1 MFKNTLIIAGLLSV
15 MSLSAQ
21 AVDTRTIIE
30 EDTTINGISGVT
42 TTNDRN
48 GGAVQNNGYNL
59 TINGDFTN
67 NTLENGTGQAVFG
80 GAVYQNGGKLT
91 INDGIVFDGNTVK
104 SKSQT
109 YPNWDGKDS
118 ASGGAIFITGANAQ
132 LKGNG
137 TVTFSN
143 NHAQALTD
151 NDESNGGAL
160 QIETITSADFENVVF
175 NNNSSKN
182 RGGAVYVGDTAFTI
196 NGKGEFSD
204 NSAMTGGAIYS
215 LDTTGKTVIV
225 TGSNSTFTNNRAT
238 GNGGAIANF
247 DGTINVG
254 QNNSFS
260 GNNTEGKGGAIYN
273 SNWQKTSTTNVAGG
287 TSFTGNSAG
296 DKGGAIYNSGN
307 VNLDTTSGNIT
318 FSGNTAK
325 SGADVYLDGAG
336 SKLVINGTNAGN
348 KVSFGSNGSI
358 AGNGSITQQSAGTV
372 EFKDNKNVDGFTGT
386 YTQTSGKTSLNNS
399 NMFNKYNISAGELEL
414 LNGST
419 ATIDN
424 TNKIF
429 NGSVLTI
436 GGTSDNQSILNIGTA
451 SDRVSIA
458 ENVAINL
465 QQGGKININ
474 NGSVILNN
482 AVTRDTLGGADI
494 WQGDI
499 NTSAGGSLILDSFSH
514 DTTTGSYTQNGGS
527 LVLQGN
533 SNLAMSDAASSI
545 TGGTVDIQTGNTL
558 SVSNGSSIGG
568 NTTTNAAGEL
578 NIGNNGSITGGTTN
592 VSGTMNVNNG
602 GTVSGGT
609 TNVTGTMNVGEGGS
623 VTNGTT
629 NVSGNMT
636 VADGGTISGGT
647 TNVNNGG
654 QLNVS
659 GNINGSANTII
670 ASGGTVNVNG
680 GTIDT
685 TGKTD
690 IQNGSTLN
698 ITNNGSVTLKE
709 GDNWS
714 GSIVNTGSNLTLNG
728 IIHDTVNGSYT
739 QNGGNLTLQNGSD
752 LTINAGSAITDGT
765 VNIEDSIFNVAS
777 GGNITGGEIL
787 VGDGSTFNMADGAVM
802 SGGKIEFTGETGTL
816 GINGTVEKDAVFD
829 VLSNNVSIG
838 ETGNV
843 TLNNDSVTGDTWT
856 DGTISL
862 NGGTLNFEGTNNGS
876 NGKFVG
882 SSGNLN
888 ISSGSQSFNIGEGSV
903 LNSAVNTTVNAG
915 STLAVTGGTAT
926 LDNTDTINGSLSIS
940 DGTLNLNNVTKGETF
955 TQTGG
960 TTNITGNFA
969 LDNASDSVSAG
980 TLNIGNAN
988 ETAVLN
994 QSNGV
999 IAEAAN
1005 VNIANNSTLNITGGT
1020 ATLNGGE
1027 TNADSWLGTVQ
1038 LGGGELN
1045 LAGVTQNGTLKA
1057 DSGILNVNDQSNIII
1072 TGDSYIK
1079 DLTQLTL
1086 DGNMTISN
1094 NNEGAGV
1101 TIGSSSTWN
1110 GQITLENG
1118 GNLTYLGGTSQNG
1131 AFIGNGGNLTIDSP
1145 TQNFVIADGSHINSE
1160 VNTVL
1165 NSGSTIEVNGGQA
1178 SFNNADKID
1187 GNLSISNG
1195 TLNLDNVNKGGS
1207 FSQQGGTTNITGNF
1221 NFDNENDNINGGTV
1235 NIGNE
1240 TSSGIFNQ
1248 SAGSIAE
1255 AADITIAGNSKFN
1268 ITGGTATL
1276 NGGETNA
1283 DNWLGSVQ
1291 LGETGVLNIKDFNTN
1306 GALIADGGTL
1316 NITNSN
1322 LTLLENSSI
1331 SKDTSVSFDNT
1342 NTLHIN
1348 GGSAA
1353 FDGTEWGGSVTLDKG
1368 TLNYA
1373 GTSNG
1378 TLIANGGNLNTEEGS
1393 NLSINAGSYIE
1404 DAVTATIAGNLTIS
1418 GTDADNSGRVNLG
1431 NGDTVTGNITINN
1444 FGTLNMGDNVKMADE
1459 GQTITFN
1466 GADAVMNLNG
1476 ENNLDLKAEITGSA
1490 GEINKNGAG
1499 NVIFSGTTGNYN
1511 GNLTINNSGDL
1522 TFVDENGFGGNLI
1535 FGDIDGKNIG
1545 IIADTII
1552 GSTTLDR
1559 EANITYSTYRDVDLR
1574 FGNSVSVS
1582 KGSITAQARPGQNV
1596 IFDNQAIA
1604 KDNGKLNASGQN
1616 VTFTNGAEISN
1627 NALLSATAV
1636 DKAVMN
1642 DVTAADSKIITSA
1655 GATEFNTLNL
1665 TNSNA
1670 FIMQNGFSSQAI
1682 NIDGI
1687 SGINIMN
1694 GTITNNDMGA
1704 VNLTD
1709 GSTGN
1714 YSIDIAPRW
1723 WTNDKLL
1730 AGSVTTDGTATL
1742 NIDNFQF
1749 VGKAPIDRYIGI
1761 KIFESA
1767 NPMENILF
1775 TATNKEVFTPIG
1787 YYKLFSQG
1795 NGNYTAALTR
1805 YNDQVFRGQV
1815 STVAN
1820 WQNQLVVNNVLFDH
1834 TQQINMQYLAQQ
1846 NPNLYA
1852 AASPLFAPY
1861 QYNRKDGSLWFKSF
1875 GTFEKLSMTRDLNV
1889 NNNFYGAL
1897 VGADFPAIDLKK
1909 GWSLLPTA
1917 YIGYTGAHQ
1926 TYANMG
1932 MYQNGGQG
1940 GAMATVMKDDFIGS
1954 LLVYGGG
1961 YGNTMDVRGFSDET
1975 ANWFVGSAAKAAYNF
1990 HPTKRLIVQPNLL
2003 ASYTMFGE
2011 QKWYSGYGDMT
2022 MYSKMLNGVNVA
2034 PGLNL
2039 IYGRE
2044 TWSIYATIQYFY
2056 NILGYDSGYAGHV
2069 SLPSVGMRHGYL
2081 EYGFGFTKTW
2091 KDKFSAYA
2099 QFVIRNAGRTGVGVQ
2114 GGLMY
2119 KL

>member
-21 AVDTRTIIE
+21 AVDTRTIIDK
-30 EDTTINGISGVT
+30 DTTINGISGIT
-42 TTNDRN
+42 TTDNGN
-48 GGAVQNNGYNL
+48 GGAVQNSGYNL
-59 TINGDFTN
+59 TINGNFTN

-80 GAVYQNGGKLT
+80 GAVYQAGGKLT

-109 YPNWDGKDS
+109 YPTWDGVDS

-143 NHAQALTD
+143 NQAQAIGA
-151 NDESNGGAL
+151 NDQSNGGAL
-160 QIETITSADFENVVF
+160 HIESIDSADFENVVF
-175 NNNSSKN
+175 NSNSSKN

-225 TGSNSTFTNNRAT
+225 TGSNSTFTNNTAT
-238 GNGGAIANF
+238 GNGGSIANF

-260 GNNTEGKGGAIYN
+260 GNNTAGKGGAIYN
-273 SNWQKTSTTNVAGG
+273 SNWQKTSTTNIEGG

-296 DKGGAIYNSGN
+296 DNGGAIYNSGN
-307 VNLDTTSGNIT
+307 VNLDTGAGNIT

-325 SGADVYLDGAG
+325 AGADVYLDGAD
-336 SKLVINGTNAGN
+336 SKIVINGTNANN

-399 NMFNKYNISAGELEL
+399 NMFNKYNISAGEFEL
-414 LNGST
+414 LNGSN

-436 GGTSDNQSILNIGTA
+436 GGTSDNQSVLNIGTA
-451 SDRVSIA
+451 SDTVSIA
-458 ENVAINL
+458 QNVAINL

-482 AVTRDTLGGADI
+482 AVTRDVLGGGDT

-514 DTTTGSYTQNGGS
+514 DTTTGSYTQSGGS

-533 SNLAMSDAASSI
+533 SNLAMSDSASSI

-568 NTTTNAAGEL
+568 STQTTVAGEL
-578 NIGNNGSITGGTTN
+578 NIGENGSITGGTTN
-592 VSGTMNVNNG
+592 VSGTMNVNKD

-609 TNVTGTMNVGEGGS
+609 TNVDGTLNVANGGAI
-623 VTNGTT
+623 T
-629 NVSGNMT
+629 
-636 VADGGTISGGT
+636 GGT
-647 TNVNNGG
+647 TNVNDGG

-670 ASGGTVNVNG
+670 ASGATVNVNG

-698 ITNNGSVTLKE
+698 ITNNGNVTLKE

-728 IIHDTVNGSYT
+728 IIHDTVNGSYS

-752 LTINAGSAITDGT
+752 LTLNAGSAITDGT
-765 VNIEDSIFNVAS
+765 VNIGNSIFNIAS
-777 GGNITGGEIL
+777 GGNVTGGEIL
-787 VGDGSTFNMADGAVM
+787 VGDASTFNMADGAIM

-816 GINGTVEKDAVFD
+816 GINGTVERDAVFD
-829 VLSNNVSIG
+829 VLSNTVSIG
-838 ETGNV
+838 QTGNV
-843 TLNNDSVTGDTWT
+843 TLNKDSVTGDTWT
-856 DGTISL
+856 DGTIAL
-862 NGGTLNFEGTNNGS
+862 DGGTLNFEGTNNGT

-882 SSGNLN
+882 REGNLN
-888 ISSGSQSFNIGEGSV
+888 ISSGSQEFVIAE
-903 LNSAVNTTVNAG
+903 NSILKNNVKTTVDAG
-915 STLAVTGGTAT
+915 STVAVTGGQASFGS
-926 LDNTDTINGSLSIS
+926 DDKIDGSLSIS

-969 LDNASDSVSAG
+969 LDNTNDSVSGG
-980 TLNIGNAN
+980 TFNIGNEN
-988 ETAVLN
+988 TAAAVN

-1005 VNIANNSTLNITGGT
+1005 VNIANNSSLNITGGT
-1020 ATLNGGE
+1020 TTLNGGE
-1027 TNADSWLGTVQ
+1027 TNADNWLGTVQ

-1045 LAGVTQNGTLKA
+1045 LVDITEHGTLKA
-1057 DSGILNVNDQSNIII
+1057 DSGILNVNEQSNIII

-1110 GQITLENG
+1110 GQITLEDG

-1131 AFIGNGGNLTIDSP
+1131 GFIGNGGNLTIDSP
-1145 TQNFVIADGSHINSE
+1145 TQNFVVADGSHINSG

-1165 NSGSTIEVNGGQA
+1165 NSGSTVAVTGGEA
-1178 SFNNADKID
+1178 SFDSADTIN
-1187 GNLSISNG
+1187 GNLSISSG
-1195 TLNLDNVNKGGS
+1195 TLNLDNVTKGGS
-1207 FSQQGGTTNITGNF
+1207 LTQLGGTTNITGSF
-1221 NFDNENDNINGGTV
+1221 NFDNTNDNIYGGAL

-1240 TSSGIFNQ
+1240 TSSGTFNQ

-1255 AADITIAGNSKFN
+1255 AADITIAGNSNFN
-1268 ITGGTATL
+1268 ITGGTTTL

-1283 DNWLGSVQ
+1283 DNWLGAVQ
-1291 LGETGVLNIKDFNTN
+1291 LGETGVLNLKDINTH
-1306 GALIADGGTL
+1306 GALTTDGGTL
-1316 NITNSN
+1316 NLANSN

-1331 SKDTSVSFDNT
+1331 GKDTAVSFDNT
-1342 NTLHIN
+1342 NTIHIN

-1404 DAVTATIAGNLTIS
+1404 DAVTAAIAGNLTIN
-1418 GTDADNSGRVNLG
+1418 GTDAENGGRVNLG
-1431 NGDTVTGNITINN
+1431 DGDSVTGNISINN
-1444 FGTLNMGDNVKMADE
+1444 FGTLNMGDNVTMAEE

-1466 GADAVMNLNG
+1466 GANAVMNLNG
-1476 ENNLDLKAEITGSA
+1476 NNNLDLKAEITGSA

-1559 EANITYSTYRDVDLR
+1559 DANITYSTYRDVDLK

-1604 KDNGKLNASGQN
+1604 QENGKLNASGQN
-1616 VTFTNGAEISN
+1616 VTFTNGAEISG

-1642 DVTAADSKIITSA
+1642 DITATDSTIRTSA
-1655 GATEFNTLNL
+1655 AATEFNTLNL

-1687 SGINIMN
+1687 SGINVMN
-1694 GTITNNDMGA
+1694 GTVTNNDMGA

-1761 KIFESA
+1761 KIFESV

-1775 TATNKEVFTPIG
+1775 TATDKEVFTPIG

-1815 STVAN
+1815 ATVAN

-1926 TYANMG
+1926 TYSG
-1932 MYQNGGQG
+1932 TSMYQNGGQG
-1940 GAMATVMKDDFIGS
+1940 GAMATLMKKDFIGS

-1975 ANWFVGSAAKAAYNF
+1975 ANWFVGTAAKAAYNF
-1990 HPTKRLIVQPNLL
+1990 HPTKRFIVQPNLL

-2011 QKWYSGYGDMT
+2011 QKWYTGYGDMT

-2044 TWSIYATIQYFY
+2044 TWSIYATVQYFY
-2056 NILGYDSGYAGHV
+2056 NILGQDSGYAGHV
-2069 SLPSVGMRHGYL
+2069 SLPDIGMRHGYL

-2091 KDKFSAYA
+2091 KDRFSAYA